1 MKLASEFSVPA
12 APSTVFRLFFDPEV
26 MRGCIPGC
34 EELVRVDDTTY
45 KGRLVNEVAHV
56 RFSAG
61 FSAAIQSV
69 TDEDVKEVVAVL
81 KGEDRKLGSSIKIDA
96 KLTVRPDGDASL
108 IGYEMDMALWGKL
121 GRLGE
126 PIIRRRSR
134 EVELEFARSLAIA
147 CGAPAESLPAKQEK
161 QAGSMRKLV
170 AGVMGT
176 PANGTG
182 RPAAGTATML
192 AAGQAGATPAAAG
205 SATKRLDVR
214 RQSTN
219 ESGPVAA
226 NGTQL
231 AAAQGAGTPAA
242 PDPSLQLAI
251 AATQKLAVIATIIS
265 MTAVLVA
272 VFKRGR

>member
-12 APSTVFRLFFDPEV
+12 PPATVFKLFFDPEV

-61 FSAAIQSV
+61 FSASIQSV
-69 TDEDVKEVVAVL
+69 TDLDVKEVTAVL

-96 KLTVRPDGDASL
+96 KLAVRPDGDAAL

-147 CGAPAESLPAKQEK
+147 CGAPAESLPAKQAK
-161 QAGSMRKLV
+161 PAGSVRKVV
-170 AGVMGT
+170 AGVMGA
-176 PANGTG
+176 PANGAG

-192 AAGQAGATPAAAG
+192 AARAASGPKSSDVSRQTTNDSG
-205 SATKRLDVR
+205 SAAV
-214 RQSTN
+214 
-219 ESGPVAA
+219 
-226 NGTQL
+226 NGTPP
-231 AAAQGAGTPAA
+231 AGPA

-251 AATQKLAVIATIIS
+251 AATQKLAVVATLIS
-265 MTAVLVA
+265 VAAMLVA
-272 VFKRGR
+272 VFRRGR

>member
-12 APSTVFRLFFDPEV
+12 PPGTVFKVFFDPEV

-34 EELVRVDDTTY
+34 EELVRVDEKTY

-61 FSAAIQSV
+61 FSASIQSV
-69 TDEDVKEVVAVL
+69 TDEDVKEVTAVL

-96 KLTVRPDGDASL
+96 RLTVRPDGDASL

-147 CGAPAESLPAKQEK
+147 CGAPADSLPAKQAK
-161 QAGSMRKLV
+161 PAGSVRTMV

-176 PANGTG
+176 PANG
-182 RPAAGTATML
+182 RPAAGTATRL
-192 AAGQAGATPAAAG
+192 AAQSPAAG
-205 SATKRLDVR
+205 PR
-214 RQSTN
+214 STD
-219 ESGPVAA
+219 SVPV
-226 NGTQL
+226 NGTQPT
-231 AAAQGAGTPAA
+231 AAVPAA

-251 AATQKLAVIATIIS
+251 TATQRLAVVATIIS
-265 MTAVLVA
+265 VAAMLVA
-272 VFKRGR
+272 VFRRDR

>member
-12 APSTVFRLFFDPEV
+12 PPSTVFKLFFDPEV

-69 TDEDVKEVVAVL
+69 TDEDVKEVTAVL

-96 KLTVRPDGDASL
+96 KLTVRPDGDAAL

-147 CGAPAESLPAKQEK
+147 CGAPVEDLPAP
-161 QAGSMRKLV
+161 RKAPRTSRL
-170 AGVMGT
+170 
-176 PANGTG
+176 
-182 RPAAGTATML
+182 ATL
-192 AAGQAGATPAAAG
+192 
-205 SATKRLDVR
+205 TK
-214 RQSTN
+214 
-219 ESGPVAA
+219 PVAA
-226 NGTQL
+226 PDATSVAPAPTQ
-231 AAAQGAGTPAA
+231 
-242 PDPSLQLAI
+242 DLAI
-251 AATQKLAVIATIIS
+251 AATQKLAVVATLIS
-265 MTAVLVA
+265 LAALLVA
-272 VFKRGR
+272 VFRRGR